1 MKIRCTS
8 AVLHLALMMD
18 FARLFISLFLDNIT
32 FQEIKR
38 VIFVQGTYYTE
49 SKYDITVK
57 SSNLPNPTVS
67 QGLLSGIG
75 SYRTAIV
82 SVE

>member
-38 VIFVQGTYYTE
+38 VYLYKE
-49 SKYDITVK
+49 LITREV
-57 SSNLPNPTVS
+57 NMT
-67 QGLLSGIG
+67 
-75 SYRTAIV
+75 
-82 SVE
+82 